1 MKTVLLFPGQ
11 GAQFINMGLDF
22 LEQDPSLNIYFDKVE
37 RALKENVKDILGS
50 EKIHETKY
58 SQPLIF
64 LTSVLAFESFKKR
77 KITYDAVLGFSL
89 GEYTALYASGILS
102 FDDTLNLIKLRGEWM
117 QEVADTMQGGMRA
130 VLGLKAN
137 DIEEVIKGIPNV
149 FVANYNEPNQTVI
162 TGDIHALDN
171 ASKRLSEKGARRV
184 LPLKVSGAFHS
195 PFMAPV
201 GKKLSD
207 YIQTLKMNQQNVD
220 LYLNTTGDK
229 RDNEPLY
236 KICEQQVQSPVRF
249 MQAINQLKKDGYT
262 KFIELGPG
270 QVLTG
275 LVKKIDNNLEV
286 ANIQRQDDNIN
297 LGGNV

>member
-1 MKTVLLFPGQ
+1 M
-11 GAQFINMGLDF
+11 
-22 LEQDPSLNIYFDKVE
+22 
-37 RALKENVKDILGS
+37 
-50 EKIHETKY
+50 
-58 SQPLIF
+58 
-64 LTSVLAFESFKKR
+64 
-77 KITYDAVLGFSL
+77 DARSCRHD
-89 GEYTALYASGILS
+89 ARWYACS
-102 FDDTLNLIKLRGEWM
+102 TR
-117 QEVADTMQGGMRA
+117 T
-130 VLGLKAN
+130 KAN
-137 DIEEVIKGIPNV
+137 DIEEVIKDIPNV

-171 ASKRLSEKGARRV
+171 ASKRLSEGARRV

-207 YIQTLKMNQQNVD
+207 YIQTLKMNQENVD

-275 LVKKIDNNLEV
+275 LVKN
-286 ANIQRQDDNIN
+286 R
-297 LGGNV
+297 

>member
-1 MKTVLLFPGQ
+1 
-11 GAQFINMGLDF
+11 
-22 LEQDPSLNIYFDKVE
+22 
-37 RALKENVKDILGS
+37 
-50 EKIHETKY
+50 
-58 SQPLIF
+58 
-64 LTSVLAFESFKKR
+64 
-77 KITYDAVLGFSL
+77 
-89 GEYTALYASGILS
+89 
-102 FDDTLNLIKLRGEWM
+102 
-117 QEVADTMQGGMRA
+117 
-130 VLGLKAN
+130 
-137 DIEEVIKGIPNV
+137 
-149 FVANYNEPNQTVI
+149 
-162 TGDIHALDN
+162 
-171 ASKRLSEKGARRV
+171 
-184 LPLKVSGAFHS
+184 
-195 PFMAPV
+195 
-201 GKKLSD
+201 
-207 YIQTLKMNQQNVD
+207 MNQENVD